1 MAERSAVRARAAL
14 GAPRAVRDHDVTAV
28 LDGIRCIT
36 RALRVSSREAEQRLG
51 VSGAQLFVL
60 QQLVQ
65 SPARSLNELAQ
76 RTRTDQSSASVV
88 VSRLVTRGLVSR
100 EISVDDGRRV
110 TLRATS
116 AGRAIVRRAPEAA
129 QARLLA
135 ALERLPRAQV
145 ATLARAL
152 EALGMELESPGA
164 AAGESRSRGARMRS
178 GAPK

>member
-1 MAERSAVRARAAL
+1 M
-14 GAPRAVRDHDVTAV
+14 RDHDVSAV

-60 QQLVQ
+60 QQLAQ

-88 VSRLVTRGLVSR
+88 VSRLVARGLVAR
-100 EISVDDGRRV
+100 EVAVDDGRRV
-110 TLRATS
+110 TLRVTP
-116 AGRAIVRRAPEAA
+116 AGRAIVRRAPAAA
-129 QARLLA
+129 QARLVA

-152 EALGMELESPGA
+152 AALGTALERPD
-164 AAGESRSRGARMRS
+164 
-178 GAPK
+178 GAPGDGRARRVRLSSAIPVQTQRQS